1 MRRVDTSDKYAV
13 KIPEGLSTDFI
24 DEPDFLGP
32 STGVSGA
39 ASVAAAVEG
48 KSSSYEELNDPSNL
62 SDCSAESADF
72 ESIFENQETRKTGRP
87 RAGVRGKGRHPG

>member
-24 DEPDFLGP
+24 DDPDFLRP
-32 STGVSGA
+32 SAGECVA
-39 ASVAAAVEG
+39 AGVAAAGDG
-48 KSSSYEELNDPSNL
+48 KGSSYEELQDPSNL

-72 ESIFENQETRKTGRP
+72 ESIFDHQAGRKAGRP
-87 RAGVRGKGRHPG
+87 RTGGKGRHPG